1 VISIYGSSFG
11 SAVKMTARSVVSM
24 CPLGFSGSELSV
36 SGLPGSDLT
45 GPGLSF
51 SGRPAVLS
59 GRPVRVRD
67 ERETKALEAAVAAT
81 QAKAHV
87 FAAASAGT
95 PKQMNQ
101 HLTMWAFRG
110 LEPWSD
116 PA

>member
-1 VISIYGSSFG
+1 VISIYGNSFG
-11 SAVKMTARSVVSM
+11 SAAKMTARSVASV
-24 CPLGFSGSELSV
+24 CPLGFSATELAV
-36 SGLPGSDLT
+36 SGLSGSDLT
-45 GPGLSF
+45 GPGLPVF
-51 SGRPAVLS
+51 GRPAVLS

-67 ERETKALEAAVAAT
+67 ERETKALEAAAAT
-81 QAKAHV
+81 QAQAHA
-87 FAAASAGT
+87 FAAAGAGT